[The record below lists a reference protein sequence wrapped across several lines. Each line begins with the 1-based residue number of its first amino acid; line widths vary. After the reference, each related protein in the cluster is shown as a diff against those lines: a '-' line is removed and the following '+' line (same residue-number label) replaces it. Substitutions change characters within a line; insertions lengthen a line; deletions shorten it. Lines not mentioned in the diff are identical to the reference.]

1 MIQKGRYFCL
11 GKAPLSNSSSGGRN
25 TIVLANGKENKE
37 KNISAA
43 KLLLRSQLL
52 AGPPD
57 QSALGVTRMDDG
69 QVKSIN

>member
-1 MIQKGRYFCL
+1 MIQKWRYFCF
-11 GKAPLSNSSSGGRN
+11 GKSPLSNSSSVERN

-37 KNISAA
+37 KTISAA

-52 AGPPD
+52 AEAPD

>member
-11 GKAPLSNSSSGGRN
+11 RKGPLSNSSSGGRN

-43 KLLLRSQLL
+43 KLVLRSQLL
-52 AGPPD
+52 AGAPD
-57 QSALGVTRMDDG
+57 QRVLGVTRMDDG
-69 QVKSIN
+69 QVKS